1 MPKIIY
7 FFPINIA
14 LVIARQSKKKS
25 FLLFSPTRALQE
37 SLLYSSTSKGSP
49 DEDDDRSP
57 LSEDIDGN
65 LELAMRLS
73 RAEKLKENE
82 LMMEENRML
91 ELAIKLSL
99 EES

>member
-1 MPKIIY
+1 MY
-7 FFPINIA
+7 SCA
-14 LVIARQSKKKS
+14 
-25 FLLFSPTRALQE
+25 TR
-37 SLLYSSTSKGSP
+37 SSP
-49 DEDDDRSP
+49 DDQEEEDKSQ
-57 LSEDIDGN
+57 SESIDGN
-65 LELAMRLS
+65 LELALRLS